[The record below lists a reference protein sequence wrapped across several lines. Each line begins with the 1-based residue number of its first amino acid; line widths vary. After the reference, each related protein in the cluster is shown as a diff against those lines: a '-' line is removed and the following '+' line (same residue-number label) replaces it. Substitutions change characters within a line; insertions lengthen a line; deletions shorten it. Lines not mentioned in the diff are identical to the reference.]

1 MRGFKRLMNPL
12 TNSFQFIKQRSAEPL
27 FSQGSSAKNL
37 ADDLCTCKLQFNILG
52 FVGRTQSSLAAQSMI
67 PYLHIETPHPFSV

>member
-1 MRGFKRLMNPL
+1 MNPL

-37 ADDLCTCKLQFNILG
+37 ADDLGKLQFYILG